1 MTAEFIATP
10 AAMLIYHPCAFIVGS
25 NQATGTEPDPSGIE
39 HFENKMTFTT
49 ALRAITIKSLERM
62 LVTNC

>member
-1 MTAEFIATP
+1 MTSAFLAAPATMP
-10 AAMLIYHPCAFIVGS
+10 IGHPCAFIVGS
-25 NQATGTEPDPSGIE
+25 NQATGAEPDPTGIE

-49 ALRAITIKSLERM
+49 ALRAIIIKSLERM